1 MSPDSKPS
9 PADNLQS
16 AVSQTLSERPA
27 QAIDRRTLLVA
38 SGAAAIGVLGY
49 PIVKRAFA
57 SSQPVFI
64 ARNQRYDGPLK
75 QTILD
80 GLLATGF
87 KPEQFHNKRVLLK
100 PNMVEPSKQS
110 PQMTTNPAV
119 VLAAAEVFRD
129 WKADVAVG
137 EAPGHVRDTEMALV
151 ESGMQSAL
159 DDSRLPFADL
169 NYQQV
174 AWTPN
179 RGRVSQLEGF
189 YFPRSV
195 VDADFVVSMPKMKTH
210 HWVGMT
216 ASMKNLYGTIPGVV
230 YGWPKNVLHHAGI
243 PQTVYDINASLPPA
257 IAIIDGIVCME
268 GDGPIMGSAK
278 PMGLILIGPNL
289 PAVDATTARI
299 MNLHPEQV
307 GYLSLAA
314 DRLGPIDDRRI
325 EQRGEHWQELVAP
338 FHILNAPHLRDLP
351 VDPAALISKAA
362 LAAARATA

>member
-1 MSPDSKPS
+1 MPS
-9 PADNLQS
+9 NRLAHGIN
-16 AVSQTLSERPA
+16 
-27 QAIDRRTLLVA
+27 RRTLFA
-38 SGAAAIGVLGY
+38 AAGAAAAGALSY
-49 PIVKRAFA
+49 PLLKRAFDG
-57 SSQPVFI
+57 SQPVFI

-87 KPEQFHNKRVLLK
+87 KPEQFRNKRVLLK
-100 PNMVEPSKQS
+100 PNMVEPTKQS

-129 WKADVAVG
+129 WQAEVTVG

-159 DDSRLPFADL
+159 DDARLSFADL

-174 AWTPN
+174 VWTPN
-179 RGRVSQLEGF
+179 RGHVSQLEGF
-189 YFPRSV
+189 YFPRSIV
-195 VDADFVVSMPKMKTH
+195 EADFVVSIPKMKTH

-243 PQTVYDINASLPPA
+243 PQTVYDINASLPPK
-257 IAIIDGIVCME
+257 IAIIDGILCME

-278 PMGLILIGPNL
+278 LMGLILIGPNL
-289 PAVDATTARI
+289 PAVDATAARI

-314 DRLGPIDDRRI
+314 DRLGPIDDRQI
-325 EQRGEHWQELVAP
+325 EQCGEHWQALVKP
-338 FHILNAPHLRDLP
+338 FSVLNAPHLRNLP
-351 VDPAALISKAA
+351 VDPAVLVS
-362 LAAARATA
+362 

>member
-1 MSPDSKPS
+1 MSPDAKPTAADPQS
-9 PADNLQS
+9 PA
-16 AVSQTLSERPA
+16 SQTLTGRPPNG
-27 QAIDRRTLLVA
+27 IDRRTLLVA
-38 SGAAAIGVLGY
+38 TGAAAAGVLSY
-49 PIVKRAFA
+49 PLLKRAFDG
-57 SSQPVFI
+57 SQPVFI

-87 KPEQFHNKRVLLK
+87 KPEQFRNKRVLLK
-100 PNMVEPSKQS
+100 PNMVEPIKQS

-129 WKADVAVG
+129 WQAEVTVG
-137 EAPGHVRDTEMALV
+137 EAPGHVRDTETALV

-159 DDSRLPFADL
+159 DDARLPFADL

-179 RGRVSQLEGF
+179 RSRVSQLEGF
-189 YFPRSV
+189 YFPRSIIE
-195 VDADFVVSMPKMKTH
+195 ADFVVSMPKMKTH

-243 PQTVYDINASLPPA
+243 PQTVYDINASLPPK
-257 IAIIDGIVCME
+257 IAIIDGILCME

-289 PAVDATTARI
+289 PAVDATAARI

-314 DRLGPIDDRRI
+314 DRLGPIDDRHI
-325 EQRGEHWQELVAP
+325 EQRGEHWQALVKP
-338 FHILNAPHLRDLP
+338 FAVLNAPHLRDLP
-351 VDPAALISKAA
+351 VDPAVLVS
-362 LAAARATA
+362 